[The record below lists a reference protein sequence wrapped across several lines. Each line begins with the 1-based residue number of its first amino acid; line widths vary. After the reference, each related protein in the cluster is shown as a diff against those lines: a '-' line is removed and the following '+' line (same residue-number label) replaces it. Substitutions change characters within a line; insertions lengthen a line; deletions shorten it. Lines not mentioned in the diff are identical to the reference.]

1 MTDSIT
7 MRERFAGQSVIEE
20 LLQCQRGLPRRSLLA
35 RVFGVSPLCPESEPC
50 YRGAKGEIAVAAL
63 LEQLPSAWTVFHAL
77 PTGIRGS
84 DIDHLVVGPGGVF
97 TINTELHTGQDIWVA
112 GHTVLVSGRS
122 TPYIRNAEFEASR
135 VGAML
140 RERMPLLPPVQP
152 VLALVGAKHV
162 SVGTRP
168 AKVRVVEAQDLVI
181 WLTNLAVVINES
193 ELDLLVDILDEPT
206 TWQAA
211 PMVVQPGVWDQF
223 AALDREVQSARFRRA
238 GWTLA
243 GTLALVGASVGG
255 LPLLLHA
262 MAGGLLP

>member
-1 MTDSIT
+1 VTDSIT

-20 LLQCQRGLPRRSLLA
+20 LLQCQRDQPRRSFLA
-35 RVFGVSPLCPESEPC
+35 RVFGASPLCEASEPW
-50 YRGAKGEIAVAAL
+50 YRGAKGEIAVASL
-63 LEQLPSAWTVFHAL
+63 LAQLPPAWTVFHAL
-77 PTGIRGS
+77 PAGNRGA

-97 TINTELHTGQDIWVA
+97 TINTKLHRGHDIWVA
-112 GHTVLVSGRS
+112 EHTVLVSGRS
-122 TPYIRNAEFEASR
+122 TPYIRNAEFEAAR

-152 VLALVGAKHV
+152 VIALVGAKHV

-168 AKVRVVEAQDLVI
+168 AKVRVVEAQDLVT

-211 PMVVQPGVWDQF
+211 PVVVQPDVWDRF
-223 AALDREVQSARFRRA
+223 AALDREVRSARLRRA
-238 GWTLA
+238 GWALA
-243 GTLALVGASVGG
+243 GMVALVGASVGG